1 MVSRRILL
9 HMQVSARSCRHRSG
23 QAYSGVACRYHS
35 IVSTLASCRSQ
46 NRNKTE
52 GVGQSESH
60 PLGLQRTSD
69 ESLLAKSRS
78 RVIGCVQRKYNRSD
92 LHRLE
97 MLEREVLTLCEETSQ
112 KEYGPEQYGQNSDRE
127 RLGATL
133 IQPKST
139 CNRSVGPDH
148 R

>member
-69 ESLLAKSRS
+69 ESILAEPRL

-97 MLEREVLTLCEETSQ
+97 MLELEVLTLCEETSQ
-112 KEYGPEQYGQNSDRE
+112 KEYGPEQHGQNSDRE

-133 IQPKST
+133 IQPKS
-139 CNRSVGPDH
+139 NRSVGPNH